1 MKYLQNAW
9 TRKSGSGLGRKY
21 IDMNGGGRLL
31 HSTYCKK
38 KEYIQQN
45 DYSCN
50 QRVNTH
56 IVYVKM

>member
-38 KEYIQQN
+38 KKN
-45 DYSCN
+45 KFS
-50 QRVNTH
+50 
-56 IVYVKM
+56 KMITVAIRE